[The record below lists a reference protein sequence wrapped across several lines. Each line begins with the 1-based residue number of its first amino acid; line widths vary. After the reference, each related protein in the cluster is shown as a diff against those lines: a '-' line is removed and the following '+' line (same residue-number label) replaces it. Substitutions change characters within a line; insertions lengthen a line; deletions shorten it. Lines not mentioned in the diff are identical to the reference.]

1 MFLSGTVC
9 NPKKREQ
16 PKHQKKKNRSKTTKK
31 TKQSQNKSEE
41 KQGNK
46 EDNMAAGGDITL
58 RDVSHPS
65 LNEALKAHNS
75 VTFKLVRTGEY
86 GERFVLVFSTSMKRR
101 QTCLRKGLA

>member
-9 NPKKREQ
+9 NPKKKEQ
-16 PKHQKKKNRSKTTKK
+16 PKHQKKKNQSKTTKK
-31 TKQSQNKSEE
+31 TKQNQKKSEE

-86 GERFVLVFSTSMKRR
+86 SDHFLLCFSTQNEETTDLS
-101 QTCLRKGLA
+101 

>member
-1 MFLSGTVC
+1 LFLSGTVC

-16 PKHQKKKNRSKTTKK
+16 PRHQKKNQSKTTKK
-31 TKQSQNKSEE
+31 TKQNQKKSEE

-86 GERFVLVFSTSMKRR
+86 SEHFVLYFSTTQHEVAADLS
-101 QTCLRKGLA
+101 

>member
-1 MFLSGTVC
+1 LFLSGTVC

-16 PKHQKKKNRSKTTKK
+16 PKLLTKKNQSKETKK
-31 TKQSQNKSEE
+31 TKQNQKKSEE
-41 KQGNK
+41 KQRNK
-46 EDNMAAGGDITL
+46 EDNMATGGDITL

-86 GERFVLVFSTSMKRR
+86 GEHFVLYLFLHSTN
-101 QTCLRKGLA
+101 

>member
-1 MFLSGTVC
+1 LFLSGTVC

-16 PKHQKKKNRSKTTKK
+16 PKHQKKKNQSKTTKK
-31 TKQSQNKSEE
+31 TKQNQKKSEE

-86 GERFVLVFSTSMKRR
+86 GERFVLYFSPHSMKRR
-101 QTCLRKGLA
+101 QNCL

>member
-1 MFLSGTVC
+1 LFLSGTVC
-9 NPKKREQ
+9 ISKKREQ
-16 PKHQKKKNRSKTTKK
+16 PRHQKKNQSKTTKK
-31 TKQSQNKSEE
+31 TKQNQKKSEE

-86 GERFVLVFSTSMKRR
+86 GEHFVLYFCTTQHEEATDLS
-101 QTCLRKGLA
+101 